1 MEKVYYPPAIRE
13 IAPAS
18 FVAESAPEEAEIAWP
33 EAALAVST
41 PDEPDEGGKL
51 PRATETH
58 GSLNPEAP
66 QEAVESTVGAQA
78 SHAKKPALLVQPLQT
93 IPSADV
99 SKGLEANLAQLL
111 EEGVKT
117 KLKK

>member
-1 MEKVYYPPAIRE
+1 M
-13 IAPAS
+13 
-18 FVAESAPEEAEIAWP
+18 SAPEEAEIAWP

-41 PDEPDEGGKL
+41 SDDLAEGGGL
-51 PRATETH
+51 LEATETL
-58 GSLNPEAP
+58 GSSNLEAP
-66 QEAVESTVGAQA
+66 QEATKSEVSAQA
-78 SHAKKPALLVQPLQT
+78 SHAKEQAFLVQPLQT

-111 EEGVKT
+111 EEGAKT